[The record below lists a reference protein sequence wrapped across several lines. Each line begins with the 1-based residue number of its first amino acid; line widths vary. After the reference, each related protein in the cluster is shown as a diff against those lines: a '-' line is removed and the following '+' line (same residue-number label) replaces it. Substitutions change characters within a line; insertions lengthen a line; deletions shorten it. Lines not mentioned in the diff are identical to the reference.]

1 MLLNAYL
8 VVLCW
13 TLPEGVNRAFALEF
27 LFICS
32 ICTIVGVVMYGL
44 SAGLQRGNAPFGFRP
59 GEQLQPADAILVL
72 LPVSPVVGYVL
83 RNLDTLRWHDALVVV
98 CIFALL
104 SLVIVVVI
112 PRLLNQ
118 WLSSSVAALLA
129 VSLAFTLAN
138 MASVTR
144 GFRWHR
150 SGDVVVQVAFFSIV
164 FAACFIVHRKDPRSL
179 RTAATFYLAGTV
191 LVAAASKLTADIRR
205 PPPVER
211 PDALSATV
219 LAQGRQLKRTPDIF
233 LMTYDSYVEN
243 ETMLQYGI
251 DNSAQEAFLEAAG
264 FRIYRGA
271 YSVAAATRTSM
282 GRVLGRT
289 DPALA
294 ASGHSALFDVLRNAG
309 YRTHAVFRGS
319 GFFWGK
325 DSGYDDSFPPSRP
338 AFLAISEAILE
349 GQFRHGVSFEET
361 SMDEFHRRRR
371 SVITGEDDEPIFL
384 YAHSGPGHSQNS
396 GKCLDDEVAR
406 FTERLDVANAEMRV
420 DIDTLIESRPDA
432 IVIVNGDHGPYLTK
446 NCSQL
451 YSHEYAQNEIDRL
464 DIQDRYGTFLAIRW
478 PPDAQIAANDL
489 AILQDVFPAVL
500 GYLYDDSIFHR
511 LRLSQEIVE
520 EERTNLA
527 GLSVRRGRIVGGRYD
542 GQPLFTRDP

>member
-8 VVLCW
+8 VVLYW

-27 LFICS
+27 LITCS

-44 SAGLQRGNAPFGFRP
+44 SPGVQRGNAPFDFRP

-138 MASVTR
+138 MALVTR

-219 LAQGRQLKRTPDIF
+219 LAQGRQLKRTPRHLSHD
-233 LMTYDSYVEN
+233 LRQLCRERD
-243 ETMLQYGI
+243 
-251 DNSAQEAFLEAAG
+251 D
-264 FRIYRGA
+264 
-271 YSVAAATRTSM
+271 VAVRHRQLGPGS
-282 GRVLGRT
+282 VLG
-289 DPALA
+289 
-294 ASGHSALFDVLRNAG
+294 
-309 YRTHAVFRGS
+309 
-319 GFFWGK
+319 
-325 DSGYDDSFPPSRP
+325 SR
-338 AFLAISEAILE
+338 
-349 GQFRHGVSFEET
+349 
-361 SMDEFHRRRR
+361 
-371 SVITGEDDEPIFL
+371 
-384 YAHSGPGHSQNS
+384 
-396 GKCLDDEVAR
+396 
-406 FTERLDVANAEMRV
+406 
-420 DIDTLIESRPDA
+420 
-432 IVIVNGDHGPYLTK
+432 
-446 NCSQL
+446 
-451 YSHEYAQNEIDRL
+451 
-464 DIQDRYGTFLAIRW
+464 
-478 PPDAQIAANDL
+478 
-489 AILQDVFPAVL
+489 
-500 GYLYDDSIFHR
+500 
-511 LRLSQEIVE
+511 RLS
-520 EERTNLA
+520 NL
-527 GLSVRRGRIVGGRYD
+527 
-542 GQPLFTRDP
+542 